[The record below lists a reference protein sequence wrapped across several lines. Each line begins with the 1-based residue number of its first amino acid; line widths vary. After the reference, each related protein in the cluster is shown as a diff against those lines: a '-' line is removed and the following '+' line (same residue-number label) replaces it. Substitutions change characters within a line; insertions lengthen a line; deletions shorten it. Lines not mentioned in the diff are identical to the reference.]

1 MRLPNAGIRGNVMKN
16 NLIRLSKAD
25 SLPLCKS
32 TLYKWKHLGKFP
44 QLFVK
49 LGGALFVDLNALDEI
64 IEAGRLGARRN
75 HYHTSRRAGL

>member
-1 MRLPNAGIRGNVMKN
+1 MKN

-49 LGGALFVDLNALDEI
+49 LGGALFVDLNVLDEI
-64 IEAGRLGARRN
+64 IEAGRLVARRN
-75 HYHTSRRAGL
+75 PYHTSRTAGL